1 MECRAWIAEI
11 VETARAGVEPAPP
24 LQSHL
29 HACDACATRWAL
41 ECNLNVYVDT
51 AREAALLARRTRRD
65 PAALWQKAQAA
76 GPTPMSTWSRFAL
89 AAAAML
95 LLTLAVGVSRHPGTA
110 PAATATQPTPEFAAA
125 LYASGDTAGDPAAD
139 GAEEEAGFVEI
150 PYAPPLAPGES
161 LNVEVTELSQ
171 AELAGM
177 GVDWNPADVRE
188 ALLAEVVTG
197 EDGGP
202 RAVRV
207 LGDMNY

>member
-11 VETARAGVEPAPP
+11 VETARSGAEPEPA

-29 HACDACATRWAL
+29 RSCGACAARWTL
-41 ECNLNVYVDT
+41 ENNLNVHVDA
-51 AREAALLARRTRRD
+51 AREAALLAHRTRLE
-65 PAALWQKAQAA
+65 PATLWRQARTAQSS
-76 GPTPMSTWSRFAL
+76 GISTWTRFAL

-95 LLTLAVGVSRHPGTA
+95 VLTLAVSVARHPAAA
-110 PAATATQPTPEFAAA
+110 PAQSATAAALPAPEFVAA
-125 LYASGDTAGDPAAD
+125 LYASGDPASDATA
-139 GAEEEAGFVEI
+139 EEAGYVEI

-161 LNVEVTELSQ
+161 LNVEVTELSP

-177 GVDWNPADVRE
+177 GVDWNPADARE
-188 ALLAEVVTG
+188 SLLAEVVTG
-197 EDGGP
+197 EDGVP